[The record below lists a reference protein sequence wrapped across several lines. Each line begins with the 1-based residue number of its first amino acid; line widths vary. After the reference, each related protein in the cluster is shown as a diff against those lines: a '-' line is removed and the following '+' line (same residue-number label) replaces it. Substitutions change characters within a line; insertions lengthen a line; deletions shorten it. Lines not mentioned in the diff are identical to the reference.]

1 MLRPVGFR
9 NAADFQKPIVAV
21 VNGQS
26 TMNPCNAGL
35 QPLADRAEQAL
46 KDAGAMPQTV
56 GFPTGSDGISM
67 GTDGMKMSLVS
78 RGVIADC
85 VQVGVN
91 GHLMD
96 GMVCIGGCDKNMP
109 GLVIGMALCNVP
121 SIFVYGGTIKPGHY
135 GGKDLTVVSVFEAM
149 GAYDAGKMPLGE
161 LEEIE
166 RHACPGTGSC
176 GAQFTANT
184 MSTTIATLGLSL
196 LNSPLMANEDQE
208 KADSA
213 AESARVLVKAIELGL
228 KPRDIITRKSL
239 LNAIAVA
246 NATGG
251 STNAVLHYLAIAH
264 AAKVELCIDDFEE
277 VRRKTPML
285 CNLKPWGD
293 YVAVDFHRAGGVMQV
308 LKVLLDHGAIDGSC
322 VTITGKSLGDEL
334 EGVPAVPPDQRVIRA
349 WGHPIRK
356 EGHLRIL
363 KGNLSPKGC
372 VAKVTNEQKTSIT
385 GPARVFDSEPACAR
399 AIRKKH
405 IVAGDIV
412 VIRYEGPKGGPGMQE
427 MLGPTAA
434 LMGQGL
440 GDKVGL
446 ITDGRFSGGTHGMVV
461 GHIAPEAFECGLIAL
476 VEEGDSITIDAEQG
490 LVQLNVP
497 HHEIARR
504 EARWV
509 QPAPRHTEGLLARYA
524 SQVSCAS
531 EGAIVN

>member
-9 NAADFQKPIVAV
+9 NSADFNKPIVAV
-21 VNGQS
+21 VNGHS

-56 GFPTGSDGISM
+56 GFPTGSDGIGM
-67 GTDGMKMSLVS
+67 GTDGMKFSLIS

-85 VQVGVN
+85 VQVGVQS
-91 GHLMD
+91 HLMD

-109 GLVIGMALCNVP
+109 GLVIGMALVNVP

-149 GAYDAGKMPLGE
+149 GAYDAGKISLEE
-161 LEEIE
+161 LEAIE
-166 RHACPGTGSC
+166 RHACPGTGAC

-184 MSTTIATLGLSL
+184 MSTSIAALGLSL
-196 LNSPLMANEDQE
+196 LNSPLMANEDPE

-251 STNAVLHYLAIAH
+251 STNAVLHYLAIAN
-264 AAKVELCIDDFEE
+264 AAGVELHIDDFEE

-293 YVAVDFHRAGGVMQV
+293 YVAVDFHRAGGIMQV
-308 LKVLLDHGAIDGSC
+308 LKVLLDNEAIDGSC

-334 EGVPAVPPDQRVIRA
+334 EGVPATPPDQRVIRT
-349 WGHPIRK
+349 WDNPVRK

-372 VAKVTNEQKTSIT
+372 VAKVTNEQKTSIR
-385 GPARVFDSEPACAR
+385 GPARVFDSEPACAQ
-399 AIRKKH
+399 AIRQKK
-405 IVAGDIV
+405 IVAGDVV

-461 GHIAPEAFECGLIAL
+461 GHIAPEAFEGGLIAL
-476 VEEGDSITIDAEQG
+476 VEEGDFISIDAESG
-490 LVQLNVP
+490 LVSLEVP
-497 HHEIARR
+497 VGEIARR
-504 EARWV
+504 WANW
-509 QPAPRHTEGLLARYA
+509 APPKPRYTEGLLARYA
-524 SQVSCAS
+524 KQVSCAS